1 MSAEDVQ
8 AEISADGNIDFEM
21 LTTWWQQREAEKW
34 TSTMSFFVLF
44 LCANARTPPHAC
56 PVHHTLYMTNVPP
69 CGVSVAQA
77 VPGPV
82 KAVF

>member
-21 LTTWWQQREAEKW
+21 LTTWWQHRTAKKW
-34 TSTMSFFVLF
+34 TNTMSFFVLF
-44 LCANARTPPHAC
+44 LCVHAPARVPRAPQPLH
-56 PVHHTLYMTNVPP
+56 MTNVPL
-69 CGVSVAQA
+69 CDASVAQA
-77 VPGPV
+77 VPGPI